1 MFDCGIGWRSGSL
14 FFPATFVAT
23 LAWYWTDSNVATVV
37 DFKFQLPFQN
47 LFASRCAHAG
57 DLLLSVA
64 TKVGKSAFYRQQLF
78 KVLIG
83 EVWGLGA
90 RYRISVRDLLFRAE
104 CSSSAHGY

>member
-1 MFDCGIGWRSGSL
+1 MRAPGPGEVAFSL
-14 FFPATFVAT
+14 NPLRLQLRFATR
-23 LAWYWTDSNVATVV
+23 
-37 DFKFQLPFQN
+37 
-47 LFASRCAHAG
+47 FALAG